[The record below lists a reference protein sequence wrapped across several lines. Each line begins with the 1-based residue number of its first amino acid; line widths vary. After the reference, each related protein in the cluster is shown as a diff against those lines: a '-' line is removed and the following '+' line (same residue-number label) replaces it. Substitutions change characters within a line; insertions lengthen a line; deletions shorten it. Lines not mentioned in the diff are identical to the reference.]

1 MSTSRRRLTV
11 FLIAG
16 ALLAGACSDGGG
28 ASEEKAAENP
38 KEALT
43 EALEAFGE
51 YEGVTMEMTIEA
63 NPDDLVEADTP
74 PEAAEALVNSSLT
87 ISGKGTTPEDTQA
100 EVLVNID
107 GNEDAIAMRVI
118 GSALYARAEVP
129 ELVETFGGDQAEI
142 DAMVS
147 QASAMGFGFVQDI
160 VDGDWVGVEDVNE
173 VTEQLGIPIQ
183 TPDPEAAAALQDK
196 VVQILEQNADVT
208 SEGSDDV
215 GAHLVVSLPLKDT
228 VTDLFDTLESL
239 SGSPAGAFP
248 DEQALGEIPD
258 ADIPLDVWVSDGR
271 LVQIEADIVAI
282 MEAVGEEAEDAPDEF
297 AIRLAID
304 EFTDEVEAPDDFTPI
319 DLSQILQGILGG
331 TTGSES
337 AGAGAAGGREVV
349 VPELGLACSDLA
361 GVPPDQIKT
370 FLEASGEGD
379 AYDKVKAACPELF

>member
-1 MSTSRRRLTV
+1 MSTSRRRLTA

-28 ASEEKAAENP
+28 ASEEEAAENP

-63 NPDDLVEADTP
+63 NPEDLVEADTP
-74 PEAAEALVNSSLT
+74 AEAAEALVNSSLT
-87 ISGKGTTPEDTQA
+87 ISGKGETPEDTQA

-129 ELVETFGGDQAEI
+129 ELVETFGGDPAEI

-160 VDGDWVGVEDVNE
+160 VDGEWVGVEDVNE
-173 VTEQLGIPIQ
+173 VTEQLGVPIP

-196 VVQILEQNADVT
+196 FVAILEQNAEVT

-215 GAHLVVSLPLKDT
+215 GAHLVVSLPLKET
-228 VTDLFDTLESL
+228 ATELFDALESL
-239 SGSPAGAFP
+239 SGAPAGAFP
-248 DEQALGEIPD
+248 EESLAEVPD
-258 ADIPLDVWVSDGR
+258 ADIPIDVWVSDGR
-271 LVQIEADIVAI
+271 LVQIEADIIAI
-282 MEAVGEEAEDAPDEF
+282 MEAVGEEDEDAPDEF

-319 DLSQILQGILGG
+319 DLGQILQGIMGG
-331 TTGSES
+331 GMTGSES

-349 VPELGLACSDLA
+349 VPELGLACSDLT